1 MKVAITGAYGLIGTH
16 VSCHLKAQNV
26 FEIVRIGRKEFE
38 DPELLKQ
45 ALAGCQAVVHLA
57 GQNRGPEQEV
67 FSCNVSLT
75 EKLAH
80 ASAATPSLK
89 HILFSSSAQIESDTV
104 YGQSKI
110 KAAQILERWASENQG
125 VFSNFVLPHIFGEG
139 GRPFYNS
146 VVSTFCHQL
155 AEGTQPQILKDSMLE
170 LVHAGEVAKE
180 FMESLKNPKSFEK
193 RIQGTKKSV
202 SELLKTLEGI
212 RDNYRNQIVPDL
224 NSLLTLQLFNTYR
237 SYLLS
242 QKFSHFPTKHT
253 DNRGVLFEVFK
264 GLSGGQA
271 FVSTTKPGITRGNH
285 YHLQKFERFCV
296 LQGKALIRL
305 RKLFSSASTDITV
318 DGDSPCLVDIPTL
331 HTHNISNIGTEPLVT
346 LFWSHEFFNPEKS
359 DTFPEIV

>member
-1 MKVAITGAYGLIGTH
+1 MKVAVTGAYGLIGTH
-16 VSCHLKAQNV
+16 VSCHLKAQNG

-38 DPELLKQ
+38 ELGILKQ
-45 ALAGCQAVVHLA
+45 ALVGCEAVVHLA

-67 FSCNVSLT
+67 YSCNVSLT

-80 ASAATPSLK
+80 ACAETPGLK
-89 HILFSSSAQIESDTV
+89 HILFSSSSQIESGTV

-110 KAAQILERWASENQG
+110 KAAQILERWATETQG

-155 AEGTQPQILKDSMLE
+155 AEGAQARVVNDSMLE
-170 LVHAGEVAKE
+170 LVHAGDVAKE
-180 FMESLKNPKSFEK
+180 FIASLKNPRNFEK
-193 RIQGTKKSV
+193 RVQGTKKSV
-202 SELLKTLEGI
+202 SELLKILEGI
-212 RDNYRNQIVPDL
+212 RDNYKNQIVPNL
-224 NSLLTLQLFNTYR
+224 TSLFTLQLFNTYR
-237 SYLLS
+237 SYLHS
-242 QKFSHFPTKHT
+242 QKFSQFPAKHS

-296 LQGKALIRL
+296 LQGRALIRL
-305 RKLFSSASTDITV
+305 RKLFSAGSIDITV
-318 DGDSPCLVDIPTL
+318 DGDNPCLVDIPTL

-346 LFWSHEFFNPEKS
+346 LFWSHEFFDPEKS
-359 DTFPEIV
+359 DTYPEIV